1 MDILIP
7 TQWATIITVRL
18 IIASIY
24 FAHGTFQV
32 MSTTVDTEDT
42 MVVVGTVDIT
52 AVVVGTIMRV
62 MEVIIMG
69 VTEVM
74 EEEEEDMVGI
84 MEVAVD
90 MVDTMA
96 VEEDMEDT
104 MEAAVATADTTEG
117 TDTILVVLVLAMVI
131 DTDSPLSF
139 RY

>member
-1 MDILIP
+1 
-7 TQWATIITVRL
+7 
-18 IIASIY
+18 
-24 FAHGTFQV
+24 

-42 MVVVGTVDIT
+42 MVAVVTVDIT

-74 EEEEEDMVGI
+74 EEEDMVDI

-104 MEAAVATADTTEG
+104 MEAAVATVDTTEG

>member
-1 MDILIP
+1 MDIRIL
-7 TQWATIITVRL
+7 TQWATIITVRW

-24 FAHGTFQV
+24 FSHETLQV

-42 MVVVGTVDIT
+42 MVVVDTVDIM
-52 AVVVGTIMRV
+52 AAAVGTIMRV

-69 VTEVM
+69 VTEVIM
-74 EEEEEDMVGI
+74 EEVDMVGT
-84 MEVAVD
+84 MEVD
-90 MVDTMA
+90 MVDIMA
-96 VEEDMEDT
+96 VAEDMVDT
-104 MEAAVATADTTEG
+104 VAVATADTTEG

>member
-1 MDILIP
+1 MEP
-7 TQWATIITVRL
+7 
-18 IIASIY
+18 
-24 FAHGTFQV
+24 FMQV

-42 MVVVGTVDIT
+42 MVAVVTVDIT

-69 VTEVM
+69 VTEVIM
-74 EEEEEDMVGI
+74 EEEDMVDTTAATV
-84 MEVAVD
+84 MEG
-90 MVDTMA
+90 
-96 VEEDMEDT
+96 E
-104 MEAAVATADTTEG
+104 VATADITVAMEDTITEG

>member
-1 MDILIP
+1 
-7 TQWATIITVRL
+7 
-18 IIASIY
+18 
-24 FAHGTFQV
+24 

-74 EEEEEDMVGI
+74 EEEDMVDI

-104 MEAAVATADTTEG
+104 MAVAVATADTTEG

>member
-1 MDILIP
+1 MEP
-7 TQWATIITVRL
+7 
-18 IIASIY
+18 
-24 FAHGTFQV
+24 FMQV

-74 EEEEEDMVGI
+74 EEEEDMVGT